1 MALPADHA
9 PRALP
14 ALDFVRLAR
23 SIVEQ
28 RGLPRRSAMQ
38 PDGLEY
44 SDNLVRIRTR
54 YNGLD
59 IEVERRPI
67 RDDRYPELAVSNPTT
82 MVRDGIVIRHHGEHC
97 HLVPHLEALSQE
109 IDRCA

>member
-14 ALDFVRLAR
+14 AVAFVQLAWL
-23 SIVEQ
+23 IVEK
-28 RGLPRRSAMQ
+28 RGLPRQSAMQ

-44 SDNLVRIRTR
+44 SDDLVRIRTCH
-54 YNGLD
+54 NGLD

-67 RDDRYPELAVSNPTT
+67 VDDRYPELVASNPTT
-82 MVRDGIVIRHHGEHC
+82 MVQDGTVIRHHGEHC
-97 HLVPHLEALSQE
+97 HLVPHLEALGRQSGQ
-109 IDRCA
+109 